1 MTDGSGG
8 GGDEAAAG
16 GASGGSAPAKA
27 ATTPAVSSAAA
38 MSPFGRYESVA
49 VGSAG
54 STFISLGCKTAHGID
69 IPPTAPTV
77 YDDDDESDWDEEEE
91 EVGSGTEAAD
101 RDMELDRKASVAAA
115 AAAFKA
121 MTSPQSVA
129 IPPPALVASSALS
142 LAPSTMPLASS
153 TTPPLTVRMAEDDD
167 DDDEVVAGDSVDA
180 LVGHDAVSLEEPF
193 GATPAA
199 AHGSRAARDRD
210 VQMVV
215 VRSASSLTLSSP
227 PSSTPGANI
236 IAAARA
242 AHAATIPAGA
252 PLADVA
258 SSDRASGEATSS
270 TSSDSVGDGG
280 LSSALAAT
288 TTTIAGRTFLAG
300 EHVTIW
306 NRLERRKIAGNAA
319 PLGKN
324 VTKYLNNHPTAR
336 CTSTRTR
343 RSGLAPAP
351 VAPLRRRGN
360 GPALPLPPSPRLSRR
375 NWPAGR
381 LPTASPCSGCLRL
394 RAIMR
399 TGPTTLTA
407 RTCTWIIMG
416 WP

>member
-280 LSSALAAT
+280 LLVCLGRDNDDHCGAHVPRGRARDHLEPAGATQDCRQRCAAREKRHQVPQQPPQLRGVRRP
-288 TTTIAGRTFLAG
+288 GRGGAA
-300 EHVTIW
+300 W
-306 NRLERRKIAGNAA
+306 RQRPSRRCVGAETG
-319 PLGKN
+319 P
-324 VTKYLNNHPTAR
+324 PCR
-336 CTSTRTR
+336 CR
-343 RSGLAPAP
+343 P
-351 VAPLRRRGN
+351 RRG
-360 GPALPLPPSPRLSRR
+360 
-375 NWPAGR
+375 
-381 LPTASPCSGCLRL
+381 
-394 RAIMR
+394 
-399 TGPTTLTA
+399 
-407 RTCTWIIMG
+407 
-416 WP
+416 